1 MFTPKL
7 PNVLQIA
14 SFVDVKQ
21 HGYWLCPVRIANM
34 REAYETQPAQI
45 DIALVAM
52 SDLVGTAIR
61 NATDALLADDLTMAE
76 LVIAGDA
83 EINQLNVDVE
93 EISLL
98 IAALEA
104 PMATDLRLVMGAV
117 RMSGSLERMGDLA
130 HHIAKVARLR
140 HPERAIPESLI
151 LPFTEM
157 GHVAEKLS
165 IMVAAVITTRDTEM
179 ALQVEKDDDE
189 MDDLHKKV
197 IATIIKDD
205 SGLSLESAIDL
216 TLLGRYYE
224 RYADHA
230 VSVARRVYFLVTGT
244 FA

>member
-1 MFTPKL
+1 MALIRSAYQDELDGVSQSLVDLTSMVTASIVKASKAVQTADL
-7 PNVLQIA
+7 ALAEEVIA
-14 SFVDVKQ
+14 SDIKIDDYQ
-21 HGYWLCPVRIANM
+21 HELDARI
-34 REAYETQPAQI
+34 I
-45 DIALVAM
+45 DIIARQQPVASDLRALVTAM
-52 SDLVGTAIR
+52 
-61 NATDALLADDLTMAE
+61 
-76 LVIAGDA
+76 
-83 EINQLNVDVE
+83 
-93 EISLL
+93 
-98 IAALEA
+98 
-104 PMATDLRLVMGAV
+104 
-117 RMSGSLERMGDLA
+117 RMSADLERMGDLA

-140 HPERAIPESLI
+140 HPELAIPESLI

-197 IATIIKDD
+197 ISSIIKDD
-205 SGLSLESAIDL
+205 SGLTLESAIDL

>member
-1 MFTPKL
+1 MALIRSAYQDELDGVSQSLVDLTGMVTASMVKASKAVQTADL
-7 PNVLQIA
+7 ALAEEVIA
-14 SFVDVKQ
+14 SDTKIDDYQ
-21 HGYWLCPVRIANM
+21 HELDARI
-34 REAYETQPAQI
+34 I
-45 DIALVAM
+45 DIIARQQPVASDLRALVTAM
-52 SDLVGTAIR
+52 
-61 NATDALLADDLTMAE
+61 
-76 LVIAGDA
+76 
-83 EINQLNVDVE
+83 
-93 EISLL
+93 
-98 IAALEA
+98 
-104 PMATDLRLVMGAV
+104 
-117 RMSGSLERMGDLA
+117 RMSADLERMGDLA
-130 HHIAKVARLR
+130 HHSAKVARLR

-197 IATIIKDD
+197 IATIIKDET
-205 SGLSLESAIDL
+205 GLSLESAIDL

>member
-1 MFTPKL
+1 MALIRSAYQDELDGVSQSLVDLTGMVTASMVKASKAVQTADL
-7 PNVLQIA
+7 ALAEEVIA
-14 SFVDVKQ
+14 SDIKIDDYQ
-21 HGYWLCPVRIANM
+21 HELDARI
-34 REAYETQPAQI
+34 I
-45 DIALVAM
+45 DIIARQQPVASDLRALVTAM
-52 SDLVGTAIR
+52 
-61 NATDALLADDLTMAE
+61 
-76 LVIAGDA
+76 
-83 EINQLNVDVE
+83 
-93 EISLL
+93 
-98 IAALEA
+98 
-104 PMATDLRLVMGAV
+104 
-117 RMSGSLERMGDLA
+117 RMSADLERMGDLA

-140 HPERAIPESLI
+140 HPELAIPESLI

-230 VSVARRVYFLVTGT
+230 VSVSRRVYFLVTGK